1 MVRDNKR
8 SQRNFAVI
16 GDSDEKNV
24 SGILFQRLCLPMDI
38 LPSQDLSIAYLTRG
52 SIGHASDRNLQW
64 ISRYALVLVFSTK
77 DYGCGVARNL
87 HFFFEEVWAW
97 DGAVLLLLEPH
108 LVEPWMKIHF
118 RELGR
123 IISGASKA
131 EHMAIRFRARDVVYA
146 TQLITRM
153 NHFVLH
159 AIHPDSSLAA
169 SYAVRKSGYTCDEA
183 RYSDALNYGG
193 PRSITNTN
201 TSNSD
206 DSKVDPL
213 HNSYMICGKIGAE
226 EMERFGRLVRLR
238 SRSASTP
245 VRIISSCPFLMANV
259 NNDCNSSF
267 VDEHDTQLTQPSKNG
282 HRFHLT
288 LSSRA
293 SRCRTP
299 KLSDI
304 RSASMSG
311 SSSKAVSTFAS
322 FQASLKARITC
333 QGEVDGRS
341 GDDEFCRRSFGGR
354 RQSKDDARKAIE
366 RRLRLRAGS

>member
-1 MVRDNKR
+1 
-8 SQRNFAVI
+8 
-16 GDSDEKNV
+16 
-24 SGILFQRLCLPMDI
+24 
-38 LPSQDLSIAYLTRG
+38 
-52 SIGHASDRNLQW
+52 
-64 ISRYALVLVFSTK
+64 
-77 DYGCGVARNL
+77 
-87 HFFFEEVWAW
+87 
-97 DGAVLLLLEPH
+97 
-108 LVEPWMKIHF
+108 
-118 RELGR
+118 
-123 IISGASKA
+123 
-131 EHMAIRFRARDVVYA
+131 MAIRFRARDVVYA

-183 RYSDALNYGG
+183 RYSDALNYGTLGISSWLSRYTIGG

-206 DSKVDPL
+206 DSKADPL
-213 HNSYMICGKIGAE
+213 HNSYMICSKIGAE
-226 EMERFGRLVRLR
+226 EMERFGTLVRLR

-245 VRIISSCPFLMANV
+245 VRIISSCPFLIANV

-267 VDEHDTQLTQPSKNG
+267 VDEHDTQLTQPSKNE

-322 FQASLKARITC
+322 L
-333 QGEVDGRS
+333 
-341 GDDEFCRRSFGGR
+341 
-354 RQSKDDARKAIE
+354 
-366 RRLRLRAGS
+366 